1 MPYTKKFGS
10 SLEKVVY
17 DLLLE
22 KGYPPESIIYDPSM
36 YSSGASIVYT
46 PDFLIVDPL
55 TKEFLAII
63 EVKSKH
69 ADLSKARNLLERYKK
84 SLGATRAATVVVTG
98 PEDVPDKISIFRSSS
113 ENERNEVE
121 TNLLP
126 NFQALQVNNVAG
138 KKAEIKTEQDKTI
151 RNLRITGV
159 SLSILLMVVT
169 VFDFVLSLRNIQL
182 LNTERITLLG
192 AAIVLLLI
200 PFFQKF
206 KGLGLEWE
214 IATRENEKETTKDSK
229 KKS

>member
-1 MPYTKKFGS
+1 MPYTKKITS
-10 SLEKVVY
+10 SLEKIVY

-22 KGYPPESIIYDPSM
+22 KGFPPESIIYDPSM
-36 YSSGASIVYT
+36 YSSGTGIVYT

-63 EVKSKH
+63 EVKSKQV
-69 ADLSKARNLLERYKK
+69 DLSHARNLLERYKK
-84 SLGATRAATVVVTG
+84 SLGATRAATFVVTG
-98 PEDVPDKISIFRSSS
+98 SEDVPEKIAIFKSSS
-113 ENERNEVE
+113 QNVTDEVE

-138 KKAEIKTEQDKTI
+138 KKTEIKTDQDKTI
-151 RNLRITGV
+151 RNLRATGV
-159 SLSILLMVVT
+159 FLSIFLFAVT
-169 VFDFVLSLRNIQL
+169 VSDFILSLRNIQL

-192 AAIVLLLI
+192 AVIILLLI

-214 IATRENEKETTKDSK
+214 LATRDKEKDATKDNK
-229 KKS
+229 KKN